1 MYGVFLRAHRAV
13 AAAYPPHVARSGGH
27 ARSRERVLHI
37 CESAV
42 DSRNLRLDALAEIR
56 RVVAFDAYAW
66 LLTDPETC
74 VGSSPLADIPCLPE
88 LPTLIRLKYLTEV
101 NRWTRLESPVAR
113 LREAT
118 DDDPA
123 RSLLW
128 RDLLVRY
135 GIGDVASSVYQDRYG
150 CWGFLDLWRADTAD
164 RFSAD
169 DAAYLASIAEPLTA
183 ALRRTQANSFVARA
197 SRRQIA
203 RGPVVLL
210 LSCELEVRAQ
220 TPQTQDYL
228 RVLVPPDADRSPIPA
243 SAYNVAAQ
251 LLANE
256 AGVDKN
262 PPSARVHFSD
272 GVWLTLRAAR
282 IGDAVAPQLR
292 DIAVSIE
299 ECSPAERAGL
309 FARAYALSA
318 REGELLGHLATG
330 SDTRDLSTRMSLSPH
345 TVQDHLKSIFAKTSV
360 NNRRTLLSRA
370 LGT

>member
-1 MYGVFLRAHRAV
+1 MAAYPRCTGYFGRGLGALTPSI
-13 AAAYPPHVARSGGH
+13 AAAYPPLVARSGGH
-27 ARSRERVLHI
+27 ARSRERVVRI
-37 CESAV
+37 CASAV
-42 DSRNLRLDALAEIR
+42 EARNLRLDVLAEIR

-66 LLTDPETC
+66 LLTDPETW
-74 VGSSPLADIPCLPE
+74 VGSSPLADVPCLPE

-101 NRWTRLESPVAR
+101 NRWTRLDLPVAL

-118 DDDPA
+118 GDDPA

-135 GIGDVASSVYQDRYG
+135 GIGDVASSVYTDRYG
-150 CWGFLDLWRADTAD
+150 CGGFLDLWRAATA
-164 RFSAD
+164 
-169 DAAYLASIAEPLTA
+169 E
-183 ALRRTQANSFVARA
+183 ANSFVARA
-197 SRRQIA
+197 ARRQTA

-210 LSCELEVRAQ
+210 LSCDLEVRAQ
-220 TPQTQDYL
+220 TPQTQEYL
-228 RVLVPPDADRSPIPA
+228 RMLVPPDADQSPVPA

-256 AGVDKN
+256 AGVDMN
-262 PPSARVHFSD
+262 PPSARVHLSD

-282 IGDAVAPQLR
+282 IGDATAAPQLR

-309 FARAYALSA
+309 FARAFGLSA
-318 REGELLGHLATG
+318 REAELLGHLATG
-330 SDTRDLSTRMSLSPH
+330 SDTKDLSTRMSLSPH

-360 NNRRTLLSRA
+360 NSRGTLLSRA